1 MSDHLILLYPLIDA
15 ATECEWLRVDADAN
29 VIGEQPHGA
38 GSLADAAQAAAGAR
52 VVLVLPDNE
61 VALSRPLLPPKSGKR
76 LASLVPFALEDQVA
90 AEIDTLHFAIGTQA
104 DDGAVDTAIIDR
116 EQLAG
121 YLAALGEYG
130 LTPVAAYGAPQ
141 LTPVTPGTITIVTD
155 GPTMNVRRPDGVG
168 FNTDVMLDRPVRE
181 SLTLSDTDPK
191 ACLVYTTA
199 TSYNARL
206 SLLPEDTGLPDG
218 AYYVGGAPQFLQYGP
233 LQKYAEVALRDHP
246 VSLLQ
251 GPFAPVSS
259 GAAHWVRWRVPVFL
273 VLGCV
278 LLNVIVSTVDL
289 IRAHRI
295 EATLDPQLHAA
306 YTQALPGM
314 DPARVPAPR
323 LLVESRVR
331 RIAGAGQG
339 GLIGALDSLGVAV
352 IATPGITVK
361 TINYHD
367 GSLEAV
373 LSAGDLASLNQVQ
386 QTVGPAS
393 RLAGVSTPDAQHA
406 EGRLEITGT
415 AP

>member
-1 MSDHLILLYPLIDA
+1 
-15 ATECEWLRVDADAN
+15 
-29 VIGEQPHGA
+29 
-38 GSLADAAQAAAGAR
+38 
-52 VVLVLPDNE
+52 
-61 VALSRPLLPPKSGKR
+61 
-76 LASLVPFALEDQVA
+76 
-90 AEIDTLHFAIGTQA
+90 
-104 DDGAVDTAIIDR
+104 
-116 EQLAG
+116 LAG
-121 YLAALGEYG
+121 L
-130 LTPVAAYGAPQ
+130 
-141 LTPVTPGTITIVTD
+141 
-155 GPTMNVRRPDGVG
+155 
-168 FNTDVMLDRPVRE
+168 PVRE
-181 SLTLSDTDPK
+181 SLTLSESDPK
-191 ACLVYTTA
+191 ACLVYTTES
-199 TSYNARL
+199 SYLTRKAQL
-206 SLLPEDTGLPDG
+206 PDDDGLPEG
-218 AYYVGGAPQFLQYGP
+218 AHYVGGQPVFLQYGP
-233 LQKYAEVALRDHP
+233 VQKYAEVALRDHP

-251 GPFAPVSS
+251 GPFAPVST
-259 GAAHWVRWRVPVFL
+259 GAAHWARWRVPVFL
-273 VLGCV
+273 LLGCV
-278 LLNVIVSTVDL
+278 LLNVIVSSVDL

-306 YTQALPGM
+306 YAQALPGM

-361 TINYHD
+361 SINYHD

-415 AP
+415 SP